1 MDKKKQCSTFICDIV
16 CLAGM
21 KVSGNELGG
30 DMNVFSGREKYDLPP
45 ETNTSFPKF
54 DGTQRWGWNWN
65 SHWKEIWKPVET
77 NTIQQFP
84 KFDGVSLPTSS
95 VFGHFPTLCEEKT
108 PRNPSNSEFI
118 CMGELIY
125 QETPL
130 LSTYH
135 WFEAHWRFRI
145 TVRGVAAAVSLFG
158 DDLYCICFDHP
169 NRETAML
176 SRVPPYQSKFPKSDL
191 FTPKTFP

>member
-1 MDKKKQCSTFICDIV
+1 MDEKTVFHFYLWHCMLSWDET
-16 CLAGM
+16 
-21 KVSGNELGG
+21 VSGNELGG

-95 VFGHFPTLCEEKT
+95 VFGRFPTLCEEKT
-108 PRNPSNSEFI
+108 PRNPSNSQFI
-118 CMGELIY
+118 CMGELINRFLHVWCPISHSVWPLHFPHHLTGGCGTRLSIRRQDQNNY
-125 QETPL
+125 SDTETRCL
-130 LSTYH
+130 
-135 WFEAHWRFRI
+135 
-145 TVRGVAAAVSLFG
+145 V
-158 DDLYCICFDHP
+158 
-169 NRETAML
+169 
-176 SRVPPYQSKFPKSDL
+176 
-191 FTPKTFP
+191 